1 MCVKFHERNM
11 RVIKAHYYSV
21 LVKRQLT
28 NTCGA
33 LTARRACRA
42 DKHMANRHRGDGEA
56 EKTLTSLLFMRSVS
70 DDASQGR
77 SAFRPA
83 RRPWSRNI
91 FGNLRGV
98 PRKYRV
104 VL

>member
-1 MCVKFHERNM
+1 MSPGAAGGQEEGGYEKAMCIIKFHERNM

-77 SAFRPA
+77 SAF
-83 RRPWSRNI
+83 
-91 FGNLRGV
+91 
-98 PRKYRV
+98 
-104 VL
+104 